1 MVDLKQSPRRFGRK
15 SSLIAAG
22 LLAASTSL
30 VLLPKSSVPAA
41 NATAANPVVAKVLSD
56 ARKHRSK
63 GRYAK
68 AAALLKDHATPG
80 NPLVLL
86 NYGKLLARGWGVPK
100 NLDEAREK
108 LLMAVQHD
116 FPKRG
121 EAAFELGR
129 VYRQSQGPDCDRI
142 AFEWFVESAKAGH
155 VKAHAELGRHYA
167 RGIGVPVDIHN
178 ALKHYRI
185 AARSGAANS
194 LVSFV
199 QSLSRSNAP
208 ELAEFDLE
216 GLIQEAIPA
225 LEGEAAG
232 GRGSSAKVL
241 GRLYRD
247 GVHVSSDRAM
257 ARMWF
262 ERGARLGDSGSMVE
276 LALMI
281 HQATSSSKD
290 LKRALSLLEHAAE
303 LRNSG
308 ALTELGRLHLAG
320 GNGLDKTKAKSFF
333 ERGSKAGHA
342 GSMLELARLH
352 LQGDA
357 SQSDQQRAIK
367 LLKRGA
373 AKGHAGC
380 KKLLAKLLKLKLPAS
395 AADLTDLV
403 KRAPIRLVSQSLPG
417 VQDLTRSL
425 RIPLPVVAKVK
436 PSIGSGSIKLKLP
449 QSPQSPMTGATVNT
463 RFGKKS

>member
-1 MVDLKQSPRRFGRK
+1 MANHKESPLRFGRK
-15 SSLIAAG
+15 TSLVAAG
-22 LLAASTSL
+22 LLAATASLALLPNSTS
-30 VLLPKSSVPAA
+30 PGAS
-41 NATAANPVVAKVLSD
+41 ATPTNPVVAKALTE
-56 ARKHRSK
+56 ARKHSGK
-63 GRYAK
+63 GRYEK
-68 AAALLKDHATPG
+68 AAALLKAHATPG

-116 FPKRG
+116 FSKRG

-155 VKAHAELGRHYA
+155 VKAHAELGRLYA

-199 QSLSRSNAP
+199 QRLSRNNTL
-208 ELAEFDLE
+208 EVAEFDLA
-216 GLIQEAIPA
+216 GLITEAIPA
-225 LEGEAAG
+225 LEAEAAG

-247 GVHVSSDRAM
+247 GVHVKSDLAM

-262 ERGARLGDSGSMVE
+262 ERGARFGDSGSMVE
-276 LALMI
+276 LAMMI
-281 HQATSSSKD
+281 NQGATD
-290 LKRALSLLEHAAE
+290 PEELKRTLALLENAAQ

-308 ALTELGRLHLAG
+308 ALTELGRLHLVA
-320 GNGLDKTKAKSFF
+320 GNGLDAGKAKSFF
-333 ERGSKAGHA
+333 ERGVKADHA

-352 LQGDA
+352 LKGDVT
-357 SQSDQQRAIK
+357 QSDQKRAIK

-373 AKGHAGC
+373 AKGHSGC
-380 KKLLAKLLKLKLPAS
+380 KKLLTKLLKVKMPAS
-395 AADLTDLV
+395 AAVLMDLV
-403 KRAPIRLVSQSLPG
+403 KGDPIKVATKSIPG
-417 VQDLTRSL
+417 VQQLKRSL
-425 RIPLPVVAKVK
+425 RIPLPVINKIK
-436 PSIGSGSIKLKLP
+436 PAISSGSIKLKLP
-449 QSPQSPMTGATVNT
+449 GLPDSPMTGATVNT
-463 RFGKKS
+463 RFGKRS